1 MASLFEVDID
11 SSLDATDEAS
21 DYGSSGEKAVRS
33 FDECCNDVKTTM
45 KADDG
50 ELLAKALKMESKKA
64 VESAPAPE
72 VSTPAPAPAK
82 VIEPAK
88 PKAKKVPEPEPAFE
102 DLIETEE
109 EIPGDITPE
118 PAKESTPAV
127 STDGSNPLELT
138 GDNLRIYN
146 EIAEKYPQFMLYNG
160 SRAYRDFYLH
170 KFNCLKTALRRFH
183 LLDLHSMMDE
193 LRDVKIDHY
202 VDADIIHPD
211 LIRIKLN
218 DAYKSRVRVAFLL
231 IEAFEQFYAW
241 KRWLDMMKSKLW
253 KDHGQKGA
261 HNRDGLTVEH
271 LYDIEQYVNDMEGFI
286 EASKHIDNMLKA
298 ASESLSR
305 QLTCLQLK
313 EQHGLN
319 KTDTPKQES
328 IGLGSD
334 DLDTIESGAVISAP
348 KSSGTLHSI
357 DFGATETD
365 EFARL

>member
-1 MASLFEVDID
+1 MNLAQMANLFEIDID
-11 SSLDATDEAS
+11 SSLEATDESS

-33 FDECCNDVKTTM
+33 FDECCNDIKTTM
-45 KADDG
+45 KPDDA
-50 ELLAKALKMESKKA
+50 ESLVKALKIEKKSAEVTPARITDKAA
-64 VESAPAPE
+64 VEIKS
-72 VSTPAPAPAK
+72 
-82 VIEPAK
+82 
-88 PKAKKVPEPEPAFE
+88 PKSEPAFE

-109 EIPGDITPE
+109 EIPGDITPVKE
-118 PAKESTPAV
+118 DVAPPVSAPA
-127 STDGSNPLELT
+127 DISNPLELT

-146 EIAEKYPQFMLYNG
+146 EIAQKYQQFMLYNG

-170 KFNCLKTALRRFH
+170 KFNCLKTALRRFR

-218 DAYKSRVRVAFLL
+218 EAYKSRVRVAFLL

-319 KTDTPKQES
+319 KTDTPTSTSKQES

-357 DFGATETD
+357 DFGTTETD